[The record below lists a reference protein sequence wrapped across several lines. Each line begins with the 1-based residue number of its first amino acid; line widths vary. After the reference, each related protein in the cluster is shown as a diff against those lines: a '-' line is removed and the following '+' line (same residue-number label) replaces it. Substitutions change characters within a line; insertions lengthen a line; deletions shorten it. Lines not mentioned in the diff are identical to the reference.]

1 MVYILK
7 LSELIFFM
15 KKLCGKLLFS
25 ASFFAL
31 ATSSVLAET
40 LASAPM
46 PPVANQKLAHDIFKQ
61 LIEIR
66 SVHDSGTKTV
76 AEALAD
82 RFKAAGFAAA
92 DIHLVPEAK
101 HPQQVNL
108 IVRLRG
114 HGKDKPVLWVGHL
127 DVVEAK
133 PEDWSEPPFKFI
145 EKDNYFY
152 GRGTSDTKGEDAAVA
167 AALIRLKQ
175 EAYVPDRDI
184 IAAFTADEEVGLEQ
198 DGVDYL
204 LKHHPDL
211 VDAGLVIN
219 PDGGTG
225 EYAEGKRLD
234 FGIETSQKIYIT
246 YELEVTN
253 KGGHSSEPRPD
264 NAIYILANGLEKL
277 SHYEFPFSLNATTR
291 LYFQRMADNATGQVR
306 ADMLAVA
313 QDKPDLAAAS
323 RLALKVAYNAILHTT
338 CVPTMLAAGHQENA
352 LPQRA
357 TATVQCRVMPDETEA
372 QTQRA
377 IENAISNSEI
387 KVKRIGD
394 VMQAPESRPTPAL
407 LLSVEK
413 VAHSMWPGVIVA
425 PMMIAGASDS
435 LFTRHAGIPTYG
447 IGGSWN
453 DINDIRW
460 HGKNERLDVNV
471 FYSDVEFTYRLMK
484 ELSAS

>member
-1 MVYILK
+1 MKDLYEK
-7 LSELIFFM
+7 LFL
-15 KKLCGKLLFS
+15 S
-25 ASFFAL
+25 ASFLLLTNSTVF
-31 ATSSVLAET
+31 AET
-40 LASAPM
+40 LALAPM
-46 PPVANQKLAHDIFKQ
+46 PPLANQRLAHDIFKQ
-61 LIEIR
+61 IIEIR
-66 SVHDSGTKTV
+66 SVHHVGTKAV
-76 AEALAD
+76 AEVLAS

-92 DIHLVPEAK
+92 DIHLVSDKKYP
-101 HPQQVNL
+101 HQVNL

-114 HGKDKPVLWVGHL
+114 HGKDKPVLWMSHL

-175 EAYVPDRDI
+175 EGYVPDRDI
-184 IAAFTADEEVGLEQ
+184 IAVFTADEEVGLEQ

-204 LKHHPDL
+204 FKHHPEL
-211 VDAGLVIN
+211 VAAGLVIN

-253 KGGHSSEPRPD
+253 KGGHSSEPRSD

-277 SHYEFPFSLNATTR
+277 SHYEFPFSLNTTTR
-291 LYFQRMADNATGQVR
+291 LYFQRMAGNETGQLH
-306 ADMLAVA
+306 ADMIAVA
-313 QDKPDLAAAS
+313 QDKPDLIAAS
-323 RLALKVAYNAILHTT
+323 RLAKKVAYNAILHTT
-338 CVPTMLAAGHQENA
+338 CVPTMLSAGHQENA

-357 TATVQCRVMPDETEA
+357 TATVQCRVMPDETAE
-372 QTQRA
+372 QTQLA
-377 IENAISNSEI
+377 IKNAISNSEI
-387 KVKRIGD
+387 KIKRIGS
-394 VMQAPESRPTPAL
+394 VIQAPESTPTPAL
-407 LLSVEK
+407 LSSVEK

-425 PMMIAGASDS
+425 PMMIAGATDS
-435 LFTRHAGIPTYG
+435 LFTRHVGIPTYG

-460 HGKNERLDVNV
+460 HGKNERLDQNV

-484 ELSAS
+484 ELSRHLG